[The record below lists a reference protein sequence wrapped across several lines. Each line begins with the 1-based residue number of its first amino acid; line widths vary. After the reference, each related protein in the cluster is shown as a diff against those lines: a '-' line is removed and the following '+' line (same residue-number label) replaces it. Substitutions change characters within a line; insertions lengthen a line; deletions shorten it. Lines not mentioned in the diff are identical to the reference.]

1 MPDTRHRPERSRF
14 LTALG
19 STTLLVALVLGSASI
34 AGAVDEKPWTSVGS
48 AGTVDEDSLDRIL
61 LHTAIAQVRDTGP
74 ASVSTVRYNIVA
86 VEGLF
91 GGDGGINLTARFLDA
106 HDDDQVLLLLRQ
118 SSVLTGA
125 LTTLVV
131 LDSNDYPPSFSY
143 QTRSVCNPDGRFDFS
158 QNAYYIEAILTKA
171 AARREAG
178 KGGLQVLLTPALAI
192 LQVTGACLVAP
203 PA

>member
-1 MPDTRHRPERSRF
+1 MPDTRHRPERSRV

-19 STTLLVALVLGSASI
+19 STTLLVVLVLGLASI
-34 AGAVDEKPWTSVGS
+34 AGALDEKPWTSVGS

-61 LHTAIAQVRDTGP
+61 LHNAIAQVKGTGSDS
-74 ASVSTVRYNIVA
+74 ASTIRYNIVA

-91 GGDGGINLTARFLDA
+91 GGNGIILTARFLDA

-118 SSVLTGA
+118 ANLFTGA

-131 LDSNDYPPSFSY
+131 LDSNDYLPSASY
-143 QTRSVCNPDGRFDFS
+143 QTRSVCNPAGRFDFS
-158 QNAYYIEAILTKA
+158 QNAYYVEAILTKA
-171 AARREAG
+171 ARRN
-178 KGGLQVLLTPALAI
+178 KGGLQVLSTPALAI
-192 LQVTGACLVAP
+192 LQVSGFCLAP